1 MNHFA
6 NVHEMISIMLKM
18 SGGTVFEPHF
28 IILENCLKSEKFL
41 NNC

>member
-18 SGGTVFEPHF
+18 SVFEPHF